1 MTNHPNNSTKSR
13 HIALREFRIRDHHE
27 QGVIR
32 PYWCPGPYNVFSKLL
47 EKNLFTIHAYRFGM
61 NLPEAIVGNMTEVYQ
76 TVHLDELT
84 ELSDDDRTEVF
95 TDIHSGKVL

>member
-1 MTNHPNNSTKSR
+1 M
-13 HIALREFRIRDHHE
+13 
-27 QGVIR
+27 IR
-32 PYWCPGPYNVFSKLL
+32 PYWCPGPYNVADFFSKLL

-95 TDIHSGKVL
+95 TDIHFWESSVAHEAYHLSYGLPYQ

>member
-1 MTNHPNNSTKSR
+1 
-13 HIALREFRIRDHHE
+13 
-27 QGVIR
+27 
-32 PYWCPGPYNVFSKLL
+32 
-47 EKNLFTIHAYRFGM
+47 M